1 MIFDASVSGRS
12 VRVEVRG
19 ADGRYSL
26 RLDGQPL
33 EVWVTSAGPGFT
45 SLLIG
50 AKSHELGLERLP
62 QGYRVVFPGSS
73 VTVELAPAGRGSAMA
88 GRHAHG
94 PARLTAPMPGRIVR
108 VLASAGADVVAGQG
122 LVVIEAMKMENELKA
137 PRAGRLQEMPVREG
151 QAVEAGALLAV
162 IGSGD

>member
-1 MIFDASVSGRS
+1 MIFDASVLGRT

-19 ADGRYSL
+19 GDGRYTVS
-26 RLDGQPL
+26 LDGQPL
-33 EVWVTSAGPGFT
+33 EVSVSGSGPGFT

-50 AKSHELGLERLP
+50 AASHELGLERQG

-73 VTVELAPAGRGSAMA
+73 VTVELALAARGGATSA
-88 GRHAHG
+88 RHDHG

-108 VLASAGADVVAGQG
+108 VLSQAGADVVAGQG
-122 LVVIEAMKMENELKA
+122 LVVIEAMKMENELRA
-137 PRAGRLQEMPVREG
+137 PRGGRLQELLVREG

-162 IGSGD
+162 VG